1 MSLMQGH
8 VCRQE
13 LKHIG
18 HQISRCKHPACLHC
32 IQKVPIVVV
41 LVYYNL
47 LYRYPQK
54 KTSLCTKPNIFK
66 TPSETFSDAAGIEPP
81 PRGAVTVKVSHVSQ
95 RCRTMQNYQNSKAE
109 ILKDQQ
115 ENFSSYST
123 VADVSVVF
131 LCCDRGSP
139 EGSLAIL
146 AMSMRSSTWKHPIIH
161 RNLWMCLIPMTEW
174 FW

>member
-18 HQISRCKHPACLHC
+18 HRISRCKHPACLHC
-32 IQKVPIVVV
+32 IQRVPIVVV

-47 LYRYPQK
+47 LYRIIQVSAE
-54 KTSLCTKPNIFK
+54 KTSLCTKPNMFK

-95 RCRTMQNYQNSKAE
+95 RCRTMQNYQNSKTE

-123 VADVSVVF
+123 VAAVSVAF
-131 LCCDRGSP
+131 LYCDRGSP
-139 EGSLAIL
+139 EGSLA
-146 AMSMRSSTWKHPIIH
+146 MSMRSST
-161 RNLWMCLIPMTEW
+161 
-174 FW
+174 